1 MRKCYIKR
9 KTKKKQD
16 KSAIV
21 YVAMAADLLHPGH
34 LNIINKAK
42 KLEQVTL
49 GLLTDEA
56 MRRFPIYI
64 GGQSCLF

>member
-42 KLEQVTL
+42 KLGQVTL

-56 MRRFPIYI
+56 TRRFPIYI